1 MAKGIGNGFPLAAV
15 VTTPEIALSMAKAL
29 HFNTYGGNPLA
40 CAVGSAVLDV
50 GSLILMLYFSNFEN
64 KRNEPLFYILKIN
77 HVREHTV
84 NLYAKNYHKT
94 IDFSL
99 THIRLKGKIKVRM
112 SERENYILNYN
123 LNFRCM

>member
-64 KRNEPLFYILKIN
+64 KRKGTPLLYLKIN